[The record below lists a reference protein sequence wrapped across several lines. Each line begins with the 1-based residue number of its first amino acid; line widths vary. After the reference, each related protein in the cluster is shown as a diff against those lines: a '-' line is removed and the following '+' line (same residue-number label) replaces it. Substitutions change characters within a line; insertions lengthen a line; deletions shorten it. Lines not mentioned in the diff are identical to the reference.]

1 MAKNKGNDFLFL
13 GEKNTPKGV
22 QGNTP
27 NEVEENT
34 PKGVQGNTP
43 NGVKEKF
50 PSLSGGS
57 PSSLFENELD
67 EEQREA
73 VIKSEGRSIIVAG
86 PGSGKT
92 RVITYKIAYLLNNGV
107 EPENILLVTFTRA
120 AAREMIERV
129 KNVTNRNIDKMLAGT
144 FHHVC
149 NSILRKYATLLDYKN
164 NYSILDKEDSKDLL
178 KMAKSEYIKEI
189 SDNYKLP
196 KEEVIMKII
205 SYSCNTLTSLRES
218 ILERAPYLLNFER
231 DIEQIWSIY
240 IQLKKDMNAMDYD
253 DLLVNTLVLFKTH
266 PEVLNKCSSQFKY
279 VLVDEFQDT
288 NKIQIELVEA
298 LSSAHGNLIVVGDDS
313 QSIYS
318 FRGALFKNVKDFIED
333 ERTKVFKIQSNYR
346 STSDIVGLI
355 NHLIPSNSVP
365 KVLKPKRKSYL
376 KPFVVETFDDL
387 EQADA
392 VVKIIEDKL
401 KEGLDYKDIAVLYR
415 SHSLSMVLQ
424 QKLDSKGIPY
434 RILSGLRFIETAHI
448 KDILAFLKVLN
459 NPLDKIS
466 WSRILKL
473 FPGIGNKTASKIYEE
488 IETGIGKSPERGQG
502 EENDNIS
509 NILKETEINKFK
521 TPLELLTKLFDNKE
535 SSPDELI
542 DTIYKDFYQEYSFL
556 TYADSKSRNMDI
568 ERFSE
573 IASRYDSVSAFI
585 EDLTLSE
592 EIGVIPASRDKDEN
606 KLTLTTIHGAKGL
619 EWKVVIL
626 ISVNPGDFP
635 NGLAI
640 KEQKLDEEERLFYV
654 AITRAKNELY
664 ILKQLTGTTNP
675 YLKNSFYFV
684 KKENDFIKKI
694 PEETVNRLKIKY
706 K

>member
-13 GEKNTPKGV
+13 EKK
-22 QGNTP
+22 NTP

-298 LSSAHGNLIVVGDDS
+298 LSSVHGNLIVVGDDS

>member
-1 MAKNKGNDFLFL
+1 MEKNKGNDFLFL
-13 GEKNTPKGV
+13 EKR
-22 QGNTP
+22 
-27 NEVEENT
+27 
-34 PKGVQGNTP
+34 
-43 NGVKEKF
+43 F
-50 PSLSGGS
+50 PSFL
-57 PSSLFENELD
+57 ENELD
-67 EEQREA
+67 EEQKEA

-107 EPENILLVTFTRA
+107 KPENILLVTFTKA
-120 AAREMIERV
+120 AAKEMIERV
-129 KNVTNRNIDKMLAGT
+129 KNVTNRNMDKMLAGT
-144 FHHVC
+144 FHHIC
-149 NSILRKYATLLDYKN
+149 NSILRRYATILDYKN

-205 SYSCNTLTSLRES
+205 SYSCNTLTSLREA

-231 DIEQIWSIY
+231 DIEQIWGIY
-240 IQLKKDMNAMDYD
+240 TQLKKDMNAMDYD

-298 LSSAHGNLIVVGDDS
+298 LSSVHGNLIVVGDDS

-333 ERTKVFKIQSNYR
+333 DRTKVFKIQSNYR
-346 STSDIVGLI
+346 STSDIVGFI

-365 KVLKPKRKSYL
+365 KVLKPIRKSYL

-392 VVKIIEDKL
+392 VTKIIKDKL

-466 WSRILKL
+466 WMRVLKL

-488 IETGIGKSPERGQG
+488 IETRIN

-509 NILKETEINKFK
+509 NILKETEIKKFK
-521 TPLELLTKLFDNKE
+521 TPLELLTKLFEKKE

-542 DTIYKDFYQEYSFL
+542 DVIYQDFYQEYSFL
-556 TYADSKSRNMDI
+556 TFTDSKSRNMDI

-573 IASRYDSVSAFI
+573 IASRYDSVGAFI

-592 EIGVIPASRDKDEN
+592 ELGVIPANDEKKNATNGVNDEN

-675 YLKNSFYFV
+675 YLRNSFYFV

-694 PEETVNRLKIKY
+694 PEGMVNRLKINY

>member
-1 MAKNKGNDFLFL
+1 M
-13 GEKNTPKGV
+13 
-22 QGNTP
+22 
-27 NEVEENT
+27 
-34 PKGVQGNTP
+34 
-43 NGVKEKF
+43 
-50 PSLSGGS
+50 
-57 PSSLFENELD
+57 D

-298 LSSAHGNLIVVGDDS
+298 LSSVHGNLIVVGDDS

-466 WSRILKL
+466 WNRILKL

>member
-231 DIEQIWSIY
+231 DIEQIWSMY
-240 IQLKKDMNAMDYD
+240 AQLKKDMNAMDYD

-298 LSSAHGNLIVVGDDS
+298 LSSVHGNLIVVGDDS

-333 ERTKVFKIQSNYR
+333 DRTKVFKIQSNYR

>member
-1 MAKNKGNDFLFL
+1 MEKNKGNDFLFL
-13 GEKNTPKGV
+13 EKK
-22 QGNTP
+22 
-27 NEVEENT
+27 
-34 PKGVQGNTP
+34 NTP
-43 NGVKEKF
+43 NGFKRRF
-50 PSLSGGS
+50 PSFL
-57 PSSLFENELD
+57 ENELD

-129 KNVTNRNIDKMLAGT
+129 KKVTNRNMDKMLAGT

-149 NSILRKYATLLDYKN
+149 NSILRKYATILDYKN

-178 KMAKSEYIKEI
+178 KMAKSEYVKEI

-231 DIEQIWSIY
+231 DIEQIWGIY
-240 IQLKKDMNAMDYD
+240 TQLKKDMNAMDYD

-266 PEVLNKCSSQFKY
+266 PEVLKKCSSQFKY

-298 LSSAHGNLIVVGDDS
+298 LSSVHGNLIVVGDDS

-318 FRGALFKNVKDFIED
+318 FRGALFKNIKDFIED
-333 ERTKVFKIQSNYR
+333 DRTKIFKIQSNYR
-346 STSDIVGLI
+346 STSDIVGFI

-365 KVLKPKRKSYL
+365 KALKPIRKSYL
-376 KPFVVETFDDL
+376 KPFIVETFDDL

-392 VVKIIEDKL
+392 VTKIIEDKL

-466 WSRILKL
+466 WMRVLKL

-488 IETGIGKSPERGQG
+488 IEIQIN
-502 EENDNIS
+502 EEYDNIS
-509 NILKETEINKFK
+509 SILKETEINKFK
-521 TPLELLTKLFDNKE
+521 APLELLTKLFEKKE

-542 DTIYKDFYQEYSFL
+542 DIIYQDFYQEYSFL
-556 TYADSKSRNMDI
+556 TFTDSKSRNMDI

-573 IASRYDSVSAFI
+573 IASQYHSVNAFI

-592 EIGVIPASRDKDEN
+592 EIGVMATNRNKDEN

-694 PEETVNRLKIKY
+694 PEGMVNHLKINY
-706 K
+706 R

>member
-13 GEKNTPKGV
+13 EKKNTLNGV
-22 QGNTP
+22 K
-27 NEVEENT
+27 ENT
-34 PKGVQGNTP
+34 PKGAQGKNTP
-43 NGVKEKF
+43 NGFKESF
-50 PSLSGGS
+50 PSLRGGS

-120 AAREMIERV
+120 ASREMIERV
-129 KNVTNRNIDKMLAGT
+129 KNVTHRNMDKMLAGT

-149 NSILRKYATLLDYKN
+149 NSILRKYATILDYKN

-178 KMAKSEYIKEI
+178 KMAKSEYVKEI

-218 ILERAPYLLNFER
+218 IFQRAPYLLNFER

-240 IQLKKDMNAMDYD
+240 AQLKKDMNAMDYD

-266 PEVLNKCSSQFKY
+266 PEVLTKCSSQFKY

-298 LSSAHGNLIVVGDDS
+298 LSSVHGNLIVVGDDS

-318 FRGALFKNVKDFIED
+318 FRGALFKNIKDFIED
-333 ERTKVFKIQSNYR
+333 DRTKVFKIQSNYR
-346 STSDIVGLI
+346 STSDIVGFI

-365 KVLKPKRKSYL
+365 KALKPIRKSYL

-392 VVKIIEDKL
+392 VTKIIEDKL

-434 RILSGLRFIETAHI
+434 
-448 KDILAFLKVLN
+448 
-459 NPLDKIS
+459 
-466 WSRILKL
+466 
-473 FPGIGNKTASKIYEE
+473 
-488 IETGIGKSPERGQG
+488 
-502 EENDNIS
+502 
-509 NILKETEINKFK
+509 
-521 TPLELLTKLFDNKE
+521 
-535 SSPDELI
+535 
-542 DTIYKDFYQEYSFL
+542 
-556 TYADSKSRNMDI
+556 
-568 ERFSE
+568 
-573 IASRYDSVSAFI
+573 
-585 EDLTLSE
+585 
-592 EIGVIPASRDKDEN
+592 
-606 KLTLTTIHGAKGL
+606 
-619 EWKVVIL
+619 
-626 ISVNPGDFP
+626 
-635 NGLAI
+635 
-640 KEQKLDEEERLFYV
+640 
-654 AITRAKNELY
+654 
-664 ILKQLTGTTNP
+664 
-675 YLKNSFYFV
+675 
-684 KKENDFIKKI
+684 
-694 PEETVNRLKIKY
+694 
-706 K
+706 

>member
-1 MAKNKGNDFLFL
+1 MEKNKGNDFLFL
-13 GEKNTPKGV
+13 EKK
-22 QGNTP
+22 
-27 NEVEENT
+27 
-34 PKGVQGNTP
+34 NTP
-43 NGVKEKF
+43 NGVKERF
-50 PSLSGGS
+50 PSFL
-57 PSSLFENELD
+57 ENELD
-67 EEQREA
+67 EEQKEA

-107 EPENILLVTFTRA
+107 KPENILLVTFTRA
-120 AAREMIERV
+120 AAKEMIERV
-129 KNVTNRNIDKMLAGT
+129 KNVTNRNMDKMLAGT
-144 FHHVC
+144 FHHIC
-149 NSILRKYATLLDYKN
+149 NSILRRYATILDYKN

-205 SYSCNTLTSLRES
+205 SYSCNTLTSLREA

-231 DIEQIWSIY
+231 DIEQIWGIY
-240 IQLKKDMNAMDYD
+240 TQLKKDMNAMDYD

-298 LSSAHGNLIVVGDDS
+298 LSSVHGNLIVVGDDS

-333 ERTKVFKIQSNYR
+333 DRTKVFKIQSNYR
-346 STSDIVGLI
+346 STSDIVGFI

-365 KVLKPKRKSYL
+365 KVLKPIRKSYL

-392 VVKIIEDKL
+392 VTKIIEDKL

-466 WSRILKL
+466 WMRVLKL

-488 IETGIGKSPERGQG
+488 IETRIN

-509 NILKETEINKFK
+509 NILKETEIKKFK
-521 TPLELLTKLFDNKE
+521 TPLELLTKLFEKKE

-542 DTIYKDFYQEYSFL
+542 DIIYQDFYQEYSFL
-556 TYADSKSRNMDI
+556 TFTDSKSRNMDI

-573 IASRYDSVSAFI
+573 IASRYDSVGTFI

-592 EIGVIPASRDKDEN
+592 ELGVIPANDEKKNATNGVNDEN

-675 YLKNSFYFV
+675 YLRNSFYFV

-694 PEETVNRLKIKY
+694 PEGMVNRLKINY

>member
-1 MAKNKGNDFLFL
+1 M
-13 GEKNTPKGV
+13 
-22 QGNTP
+22 
-27 NEVEENT
+27 
-34 PKGVQGNTP
+34 
-43 NGVKEKF
+43 
-50 PSLSGGS
+50 
-57 PSSLFENELD
+57 SSLFENELD
-67 EEQREA
+67 EEQKEA

-129 KNVTNRNIDKMLAGT
+129 KNVTNRNMDKMLAGT

-149 NSILRKYATLLDYKN
+149 NSILRKYATILDYKN
-164 NYSILDKEDSKDLL
+164 NFSILDKEDSKDLL

-231 DIEQIWSIY
+231 DIEQIWGIY
-240 IQLKKDMNAMDYD
+240 AQLKKDMNAMDYD

-266 PEVLNKCSSQFKY
+266 PEILTKCSSQFKY

-298 LSSAHGNLIVVGDDS
+298 LSSVHGNLIVVGDDS

-318 FRGALFKNVKDFIED
+318 FRGALFKNIKDFIED

-346 STSDIVGLI
+346 STSDIVGFI

-401 KEGLDYKDIAVLYR
+401 SEGLEYKDIAVLYR

-448 KDILAFLKVLN
+448 KDILAFLKILN

-466 WSRILKL
+466 WMRVLKL
-473 FPGIGNKTASKIYEE
+473 FPGIGNKTATRIYEQL
-488 IETGIGKSPERGQG
+488 ETKTN
-502 EENDNIS
+502 EEQDNIS

-521 TPLELLTKLFDNKE
+521 TPLELLTKLFEKKE
-535 SSPDELI
+535 STPDKLI
-542 DTIYKDFYQEYSFL
+542 DIVYQDFYQEYSFL
-556 TYADSKSRNMDI
+556 TFTDSKSRNMDI

-573 IASRYDSVSAFI
+573 IASRYESVNAFI

-592 EIGVIPASRDKDEN
+592 EIGVMASNKDKDEN

-640 KEQKLDEEERLFYV
+640 KEQKLEEEERLFYV

-694 PEETVNRLKIKY
+694 PEEMVNLLKIGY

>member
-13 GEKNTPKGV
+13 EKK
-22 QGNTP
+22 NTP

-298 LSSAHGNLIVVGDDS
+298 LSSVHGNLIVVGDDS

-415 SHSLSMVLQ
+415 SHSLSMALQ